1 MQTYS
6 FRQESWSK
14 TYRDSGIKNSWSHSY
29 ENLKKKKKKKK
40 NVLETALDLQLYG
53 GQGVGHE
60 AAVHTVR

>member
-14 TYRDSGIKNSWSHSY
+14 TYRDSGIKNSRSHSY
-29 ENLKKKKKKKK
+29 ENLQKQKNKK

>member
-14 TYRDSGIKNSWSHSY
+14 TYRDSGIKNSRSHSC
-29 ENLKKKKKKKK
+29 ENLQKKKKKKK

>member
-14 TYRDSGIKNSWSHSY
+14 TYRDSGIKNSRSHSY
-29 ENLKKKKKKKK
+29 ENLQKK

>member
-14 TYRDSGIKNSWSHSY
+14 TYRDSGIKNSRSHSY
-29 ENLKKKKKKKK
+29 ENLQKKKK